1 MSSSSI
7 ESLDIADG
15 LKECLVTNGF
25 TVDLLKNMPST
36 DLAIIL
42 GIDPDVA
49 KLIKREVANDSAND
63 SPKVSNEKAENELPT

>member
-15 LKECLVTNGF
+15 LKEYLVTNGF
-25 TVDLLKNMPST
+25 TVDLLKNMRST

-49 KLIKREVANDSAND
+49 KLIKREVANDS
-63 SPKVSNEKAENELPT
+63 PKVSNEKAENELPT

>member
-1 MSSSSI
+1 MCSSSI

-25 TVDLLKNMPST
+25 TMDLLKNMPST

-49 KLIKREVANDSAND
+49 KLIKREVANDS
-63 SPKVSNEKAENELPT
+63 PKVSNEKAENGYYPS

>member
-49 KLIKREVANDSAND
+49 KLIKREVANDS
-63 SPKVSNEKAENELPT
+63 PKVSNEKAENGYYPS

>member
-25 TVDLLKNMPST
+25 TMDLLKNMPST

-49 KLIKREVANDSAND
+49 KLIKREVANDS
-63 SPKVSNEKAENELPT
+63 PKVSNEKAENGYYPS

>member
-49 KLIKREVANDSAND
+49 KLIKREVANDS
-63 SPKVSNEKAENELPT
+63 PTKVSNEKAENEYLLR